1 MAKELSES
9 RIALI
14 KMFQEADKREELL
27 ERKERINAKVMEYQ
41 KELNEIIDRAY
52 ERAVGIVVAKYRE
65 MLNNSELSE
74 DERAALEQERKDFE
88 ADPSTKGV
96 IREKCPIVDPQDQE
110 RALQITE
117 LLKDTDKLGDVKE
130 PDFMDMMQ
138 GFAERN
144 KPKEPAW
151 MRDLSK
157 E

>member
-130 PDFMDMMQ
+130 PDFMEMMQ